1 LQTERSPNALS
12 GPELARLLLVE
23 LLRDDVPSSRFA
35 NAWILTVWQPLGLF
49 ERLQS
54 EGHVRR
60 HISAAALARMFLSLN
75 LGYLFGRHILAPG
88 TGWNK
93 GDEIAAI
100 AALFTRGAQDTSKHL
115 ER

>member
-1 LQTERSPNALS
+1 M
-12 GPELARLLLVE
+12 LVE
-23 LLRDDVPSSRFA
+23 LLRDDVLSSRFA

-60 HISAAALARMFLSLN
+60 DISAAALARMFLSLN

>member
-1 LQTERSPNALS
+1 LQTERSPNARS

-23 LLRDDVPSSRFA
+23 LLRDDVLSSRFA

-49 ERLQS
+49 ERLQ
-54 EGHVRR
+54 
-60 HISAAALARMFLSLN
+60 RMFLSLN